1 VKILWPRD
9 NALFMRYWWPA
20 VRPAKLVPFVAL
32 LVLVLG
38 VVVFGGYLSRP
49 FRPPWGPEWF
59 VVVFGIIV
67 GIQAAVLLVLG
78 SFLVVSAAYQEATT
92 GAIDFHRAS
101 ATTPLNQMLGL
112 VAGPAMVTWILF
124 AVGIPFTLAMALL
137 GAVTPGDYVAVL
149 LSLALT
155 GVFFHTFSA
164 LIGLTARK
172 GQPGLRRQAGSLAA
186 AFLLISTSILFA
198 HSHWSL
204 PGYLTGYP
212 VIGRALGGAE
222 EIRSAV
228 VGIELPPL
236 VIQAMV
242 QCPLIVLFGAALRRA
257 VAYPSRPAVSKVLG
271 LLLSVCFLG
280 LFVVSY
286 YSGLA
291 AYRKAYP
298 GTMITPVRNVASW
311 SLLFAF
317 LLGAAVVCAA
327 TPRYALYCNGLRRQR
342 KLGLRWTW
350 PLDDAVGNT
359 GLVVAFGVL
368 SAAFYYSLSGEDA
381 RLPGEDARLPVE
393 ALAIMLLYLG
403 WFAGAVEYFRL
414 TPRRRRGAIFV
425 VTIATLWA
433 LIPAFGFVAIT
444 SQERWPLYGIGLMS
458 TCPIFG
464 IMAPD
469 LWLTPWQDGPP
480 LAETLCLVVAINFVL
495 LIVFTLLAWEARLR
509 AAAKAL
515 EQAARLEPQ

>member
-1 VKILWPRD
+1 MKILGPRD

-59 VVVFGIIV
+59 VVAFGIMV

-155 GVFFHTFSA
+155 GVFFHTVSA

-280 LFVVSY
+280 LFVASY

-291 AYRKAYP
+291 AFREAHV
-298 GTMITPVRNVASW
+298 GRGIAPVRNVASW

-342 KLGLRWTW
+342 KLGLRWAG

-381 RLPGEDARLPVE
+381 RLPVE
-393 ALAIMLLYLG
+393 ALAAMLLYLG

-425 VTIATLWA
+425 VTIVTLWA
-433 LIPAFGFVAIT
+433 LIPAFGFVAIS
-444 SQERWPLYGIGLMS
+444 SQEHWPLYGIGLMS

-469 LWLTPWQDGPP
+469 LWLTPWQNGPP
-480 LAETLCLVVAINFVL
+480 QLETTYLVLAINLVL
-495 LIVFTLLAWEARLR
+495 LIVFVLLAREARLR
-509 AAAKAL
+509 AAAKAR
-515 EQAARLEPQ
+515 EQAARLEAQ